1 MDTTT
6 LEEEAPLT
14 PTFKSIYARYIFK
27 EHQQALGFAKLI
39 VERDWMVNVTYMPES
54 AYWQAT
60 VERKI
65 HPVFRDITIWLATL
79 ASRATPLGG
88 ERDGWGHEKQL

>member
-1 MDTTT
+1 MDTAT
-6 LEEEAPLT
+6 LEESPLT
-14 PTFKSIYARYIFK
+14 PTFKSIYARYIFE

-39 VERDWMVNVTYMPES
+39 VEHDWTVSVAYVPES
-54 AYWQAT
+54 AHWQAT
-60 VERKI
+60 VRRKI

-79 ASRATPLGG
+79 TSRATPLGG